1 MPSFHRIV
9 WFHNQINDNKFPN
22 AKMLSDT
29 FEISLR
35 QAQRDIEYLRDSLNA
50 PLKYSAKERGY
61 TYSCEYSLPVFFLSQ
76 NEKQLINAIANSYQ
90 KMSSFG
96 YSEYGAQAE
105 ILTKI
110 SQTNGTFENISK
122 EPFVAQIQYLGDRK
136 STAPLDYFPHRCL
149 ENDVVEYSF
158 FNPEIFMSA
167 LLASGLT
174 FTIIKPKW
182 LKEHIKTRLTELLE
196 ML

>member
-22 AKMLSDT
+22 ARKLSDT

-35 QAQRDIEYLRDSLNA
+35 QAQRDIEYLRNSLNA
-50 PLKYSAKERGY
+50 PLNYSAKERGY

-76 NEKQLINAIANSYQ
+76 SERQLINAIVNRCQ
-90 KMSSFG
+90 KISSFG
-96 YSEYGAQAE
+96 YNEYDAQVE
-105 ILTKI
+105 VLTKI
-110 SQTNGTFENISK
+110 SQVNNTLKNISK
-122 EPFVAQIQYLGDRK
+122 DPFIAQIQYLGNRK
-136 STAPLDYFPHRCL
+136 STAPLDYFPHKYL
-149 ENDVVEYSF
+149 ENNVVEYLF
-158 FNPEIFMSA
+158 FDPEIFMSA
-167 LLASGLT
+167 LLASGLS

-182 LKEHIKTRLTELLE
+182 LKKHTKTRLTELLK

>member
-22 AKMLSDT
+22 AKKLSDT

-50 PLKYSAKERGY
+50 PLTYSAKERGY
-61 TYSCEYSLPVFFLSQ
+61 TYSCGYSMPVFFLSQ
-76 NEKQLINAIANSYQ
+76 NERQLINAIANKYWKISL
-90 KMSSFG
+90 FG
-96 YSEYGAQAE
+96 YGEYGVHAKV
-105 ILTKI
+105 LTKI
-110 SQTNGTFENISK
+110 SQGNRDIENISK
-122 EPFVAQIQYLGDRK
+122 EPYIAQIQYLGDRK
-136 STAPLDYFPHRCL
+136 STAPLDYFPHRYL
-149 ENDVVEYSF
+149 ENNVVEYSLF
-158 FNPEIFMSA
+158 DPEIFMSA

-182 LKEHIKTRLTELLE
+182 LKEYIKTRLTELLK

>member
-9 WFHNQINDNKFPN
+9 WVHNQISDNKFPN
-22 AKMLSDT
+22 AKKISDT

-50 PLKYSAKERGY
+50 PLNYSAKERGY

-76 NEKQLINAIANSYQ
+76 NERQLLIAIANRYQ
-90 KMSSFG
+90 KMSSFC
-96 YSEYGAQAE
+96 YNEYAAQAE
-105 ILTKI
+105 VLSKI
-110 SQTNGTFENISK
+110 ALANNTFKNISK
-122 EPFVAQIQYLGDRK
+122 DPFVAQIQYLGDRK
-136 STAPLDYFPHRCL
+136 STAPLDYFPHKCL

-158 FNPEIFMSA
+158 FGPEIFMSA

-182 LKEHIKTRLTELLE
+182 LKEHIKTRLTELLK

>member
-9 WFHNQINDNKFPN
+9 WFHNQTNDNKFPN
-22 AKMLSDT
+22 AKKLSIT

-50 PLKYSAKERGY
+50 PLNYTAKERGY

-76 NEKQLINAIANSYQ
+76 SERQLINAIANRYQ
-90 KMSSFG
+90 KISSFG
-96 YSEYGAQAE
+96 YNEYDAQAE
-105 ILTKI
+105 VLTKI
-110 SQTNGTFENISK
+110 SRVNNTFENVSK
-122 EPFVAQIQYLGDRK
+122 DPFIAQIQYLGDRK
-136 STAPLDYFPHRCL
+136 STAPLDYFPHKCL
-149 ENDVVEYSF
+149 GNNVVKYSF
-158 FNPEIFMSA
+158 FDPEIFMSA
-167 LLASGLT
+167 LLASGLS

-182 LKEHIKTRLTELLE
+182 LKEHIKTRLTELLK

>member
-1 MPSFHRIV
+1 MPYFHRIV

-22 AKMLSDT
+22 AKKLSDT

-50 PLKYSAKERGY
+50 PLNYSAKERGY

-76 NEKQLINAIANSYQ
+76 NEKQLINTIANRYQ
-90 KMSSFG
+90 KMSSLG
-96 YSEYGAQAE
+96 YSEYDAQAE
-105 ILTKI
+105 VLTKI
-110 SQTNGTFENISK
+110 SQTNGTFKNISK
-122 EPFVAQIQYLGDRK
+122 DPFVAQIQYLGNRK

-158 FNPEIFMSA
+158 FDPEIFMSA
-167 LLASGLT
+167 LLAGGLT

-182 LKEHIKTRLTELLE
+182 LKEHIKTRLTELLK